1 MKLQIKRSNVL
12 EEGEAKAPALE
23 QMEYGELAVN
33 YNSTDP
39 VIFIRDSNDNIIRLT
54 NIRPIGDGA
63 INVDAGTGLIASGQN
78 ATANQLEST
87 TRTLQIDSSWVA
99 DFVNT
104 NGNGGINVNA
114 GPGLEASG
122 SNATANQSGDTTRVL
137 SAKINPNGGL
147 EVTGSGIG
155 AVSKPDSGIT
165 IDSNGIAAV
174 TDPNGGLTINSSG
187 IAAVEKPNGGL
198 TVDSSGVSV
207 KVNPNGGI
215 KTDASG
221 TAVKI
226 NSTGGLKTDATGTS
240 VKIDPTGGLKTTS
253 AGTAVVTKPG
263 GGLVVDG
270 DGVGVEFPPFP
281 EPTYGDGLKIENNK
295 VDLVLSPSNNG
306 LNIDSSGIS
315 VRIDPGWAI
324 DVTNSGI
331 RFGNDWTNIPALP

>member
-78 ATANQLEST
+78 ATANQLGST

-122 SNATANQSGDTTRVL
+122 SNATANQSGDTHKSIECKDQPERWTWKLQVQALVL
-137 SAKINPNGGL
+137 CRSLTAESQLIATVL
-147 EVTGSGIG
+147 LQSRIQT
-155 AVSKPDSGIT
+155 AVSQS
-165 IDSNGIAAV
+165 
-174 TDPNGGLTINSSG
+174 
-187 IAAVEKPNGGL
+187 
-198 TVDSSGVSV
+198 TVL
-207 KVNPNGGI
+207 
-215 KTDASG
+215 AS
-221 TAVKI
+221 
-226 NSTGGLKTDATGTS
+226 L
-240 VKIDPTGGLKTTS
+240 
-253 AGTAVVTKPG
+253 
-263 GGLVVDG
+263 
-270 DGVGVEFPPFP
+270 
-281 EPTYGDGLKIENNK
+281 
-295 VDLVLSPSNNG
+295 
-306 LNIDSSGIS
+306 
-315 VRIDPGWAI
+315 R
-324 DVTNSGI
+324 
-331 RFGNDWTNIPALP
+331 

>member
-12 EEGEAKAPALE
+12 ENGEAKSPALE

-63 INVDAGTGLIASGQN
+63 INVDAGTGLIASGDN
-78 ATANQLEST
+78 ATANQLGNT

-165 IDSNGIAAV
+165 IDSSGIAAV
-174 TDPNGGLTINSSG
+174 TDPDGGLTINSSG
-187 IAAVEKPNGGL
+187 IAAIEKPNGGL

-221 TAVKI
+221 TAVK
-226 NSTGGLKTDATGTS
+226 
-240 VKIDPTGGLKTTS
+240 VDPDGGLKTTS
-253 AGTAVVTKPG
+253 AGVAVVTKPG

-281 EPTYGDGLKIENNK
+281 EPTYGDGLQISNNQ

-306 LNIDSSGIS
+306 LNVDSSGIS

-331 RFGNDWTNIPALP
+331 RFGNNWSNIPVLP